1 MRRSLLLFALVSLA
15 ACSGVSAPPPDDGR
29 YAELPAVPAGYEV
42 ATLAGGCFWCLEA
55 DLEKVRGVLVVT
67 SGYTGGHVE
76 RPSYEQTNTKTTGHT
91 EAVHVVF
98 DPKRVSYAQLLEV
111 FWRSIDP
118 TDDQGQ
124 FCDRGEVYRP
134 EIFVHGPAQ
143 RKVAEASKQK
153 LAATKPFAG
162 DIKVPITDAGA
173 FWPAERYHQDFYK
186 TNPAHYRR
194 YRAGCGR
201 DRRIEELWGA
211 EAAAK
216 RTPPAR

>member
-15 ACSGVSAPPPDDGR
+15 ACRSASAPPDDAR
-29 YAELPAVPAGYEV
+29 FAELPKVPEGYEV

-76 RPSYEQTNTKTTGHT
+76 RPTYEQTNTKTTGHT
-91 EAVHVVF
+91 EAVQVVF
-98 DPKRVSYAQLLEV
+98 DPKRTSYEALLEV

-118 TDDQGQ
+118 TDDKGQ
-124 FCDRGEVYRP
+124 FCDRGNVYRP
-134 EIFVHGPAQ
+134 EIFVHDAEQ
-143 RKVAEASKQK
+143 RRIAEASKARLEK
-153 LAATKPFAG
+153 TKPFAG
-162 DIKVPITDAGA
+162 AIKVPITNAST

-186 TNPAHYRR
+186 TNAAHYRR

-201 DRRIEELWGA
+201 DRRLQELWG
-211 EAAAK
+211 K
-216 RTPPAR
+216 KP